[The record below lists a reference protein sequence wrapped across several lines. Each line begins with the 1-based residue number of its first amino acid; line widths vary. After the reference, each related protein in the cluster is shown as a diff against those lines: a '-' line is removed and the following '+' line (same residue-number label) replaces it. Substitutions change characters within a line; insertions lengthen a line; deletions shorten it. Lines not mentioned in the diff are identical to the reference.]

1 MIQKSFLITGLSLVR
16 TLATELMDMMLRNVT
31 KTARRGRPVIL
42 PNNAEKM
49 VASSNVASGTDR
61 NVKFKH

>member
-1 MIQKSFLITGLSLVR
+1 M
-16 TLATELMDMMLRNVT
+16 TLAIELLDMMQKNAIR
-31 KTARRGRPVIL
+31 TARRRKKVPL

-49 VASSNVASGTDR
+49 EASSNVASGTGR